1 VRSSFQRV
9 IRHELVDSTNERA
22 LAAISAGEALDGDVH
37 VAQGQTAGR
46 GRRGAR
52 WESAPGE
59 GLYASFVLMPRA
71 PAPPA
76 PAVTAMA
83 GLAVL
88 DALRELGLERARL
101 KWPNDVLVGEAKL
114 AGILVETRGLDPA
127 APHFVVGIGL
137 NVAQSTFPAELE
149 RERAVTS
156 LAREGSTAGVEDV
169 LARLLA
175 ALPER
180 WRQARAARELLA
192 RDYLAAAGLENRSV
206 RATLASEQVEGRAV
220 GLDFARGLRL
230 ALAGGVERVLAL
242 EHVRALDPI

>member
-1 VRSSFQRV
+1 MHGASRV
-9 IRHELVDSTNERA
+9 IRYELVDSTNERA
-22 LAAISAGEALDGDVH
+22 LAAVAAGDARDGDVH

-52 WESAPGE
+52 WQSAPGE
-59 GLYASFVLMPRA
+59 GLYASFVLMPPP

-88 DALRELGLERARL
+88 DALGELGLERARL

-137 NVAQSTFPAELE
+137 NVAQRVFPAELE

-156 LAREGSTAGVEDV
+156 LAREGMTVGVEGA
-169 LARLLA
+169 LAKLLA
-175 ALPER
+175 AVPER
-180 WRQARAARELLA
+180 WRQARETRELLA
-192 RDYLAAAGLENRSV
+192 RDYLAAAGLANRLV

-230 ALAGGVERVLAL
+230 ALAGGAERVLAL

>member
-1 VRSSFQRV
+1 V
-9 IRHELVDSTNERA
+9 IRHALVDSTNERA
-22 LAAISAGEALDGDVH
+22 FAAISAGEALDGDVH
-37 VAQGQTAGR
+37 IAHAQTAGR

-59 GLYASFVLMPRA
+59 GLYASFVLMPPA

-88 DALRELGLERARL
+88 DALRELGFERARL
-101 KWPNDVLVGEAKL
+101 KWPNDVLVEGAKL

-137 NVAQSTFPAELE
+137 NVAQRTFPAELE

-156 LAREGSTAGVEDV
+156 LAREGSSAGVEDV

-175 ALPER
+175 TLPGRWHQAHDER
-180 WRQARAARELLA
+180 ERLAFDYLEAADLA
-192 RDYLAAAGLENRSV
+192 RRSL
-206 RATLASEQVEGRAV
+206 RATLAGEQVEGRIV
-220 GLDFARGLRL
+220 GLDFTRGLRL
-230 ALAGGVERVLAL
+230 ALASGTERVLAL
-242 EHVRALDPI
+242 EHVRALEPI